1 MNSDPGSFE
10 VLPGLPPYGDL
21 PKFFS
26 NTGTEQF
33 KEAFVIRFFPR
44 DGKPWVGNFKHGDTS
59 FDNVYYFG
67 KSRTAVVISHG
78 AGYLV
83 DVDRAVLIDSFGGDE
98 SLAVEV
104 PELELLVLVSS
115 TNLIG
120 VSGSGVL
127 WKSKRIAW
135 DGIRDLEMEGRFITG
150 KAWSFEDVWIPFRL
164 DTATGEHSG
173 GASIL

>member
-26 NTGTEQF
+26 YTGTEHF

-44 DGKPWVGNFKHGDTS
+44 DGEPWVGNFKHGGTS
-59 FDNVYYFG
+59 FDDVYYFVESG
-67 KSRTAVVISHG
+67 TAVVISHG

-83 DVDRAVLIDSFGGDE
+83 DVDRAILIDSFGGAA

-104 PELELLVLVSS
+104 REFELLVLVSS

-120 VSGSGVL
+120 VNGSGVL

-135 DGIRDLEMEGRFITG
+135 DGIRNLEIEGRFITG
-150 KAWSFEDVWIPFRL
+150 EAWSFEDVWIPFRL
-164 DTATGEHSG
+164 DAATGEHSG